1 MITLRIPLALLLWSC
16 LLSVLSAQPAE
27 IEATAS
33 SSRRSYET
41 QRILDQAPV
50 IDGDLSD
57 PCWEQ
62 VEWGTGFTQLTPAD
76 GAAPT
81 QETAFKILYDE
92 KNLYLGFRCHDS
104 SPDSVVSR
112 MSRRDG
118 FEGDWVE
125 VNIDS
130 YHDLRTAFSFTS
142 SVSGVKG
149 DEFVSNNGDNW
160 DSSWNPIWNLK
171 TQVDS
176 LGWTAEVRIPSAS
189 CASAEKKNRCG
200 DCSSPAAIFETSRAR
215 SGSIFRRIR
224 AIGSADSAS

>member
-16 LLSVLSAQPAE
+16 LLSALSAQPAE

-104 SPDSVVSR
+104 SPDSVVSATAR
-112 MSRRDG
+112 P
-118 FEGDWVE
+118 
-125 VNIDS
+125 
-130 YHDLRTAFSFTS
+130 LRADFWLCGPEPMPPAVPSSTS
-142 SVSGVKG
+142 V
-149 DEFVSNNGDNW
+149 FHA
-160 DSSWNPIWNLK
+160 P
-171 TQVDS
+171 Q
-176 LGWTAEVRIPSAS
+176 AS
-189 CASAEKKNRCG
+189 HL
-200 DCSSPAAIFETSRAR
+200 PAQRACTEPQ
-215 SGSIFRRIR
+215 FWQMN
-224 AIGSADSAS
+224 